1 MVALTVAIILS
12 RPEPIGWWRWPR
24 PTAARSRGWCFP
36 AGASARFPHRGP
48 RQAWYDRRLAYGAG
62 SPVPLRCGQL
72 RAGARPRHRARRA
85 QTPTASPHHRSHI
98 RPESPSSAPN
108 NLSGGKDLG
117 EELYVLRDPAV
128 NARRAVYPDVF
139 EACAW
144 RAASLA
150 VTLTQRPHML
160 STHAN
165 RSFP

>member
-12 RPEPIGWWRWPR
+12 LPELIGWWRCAR
-24 PTAARSRGWCFP
+24 PTASL
-36 AGASARFPHRGP
+36 H
-48 RQAWYDRRLAYGAG
+48 Y
-62 SPVPLRCGQL
+62 
-72 RAGARPRHRARRA
+72 
-85 QTPTASPHHRSHI
+85 RSHF
-98 RPESPSSAPN
+98 RPASPSSALK

-165 RSFP
+165 RPFP